1 MNIAD
6 VLSGAAG
13 LEGVQWA
20 LCGPAMRKVLRGQ
33 LAALLPPGQLGV
45 CRLDRAK
52 FKPGRKLTGYYNV
65 DLRAPGAAP
74 DTRPIAV
81 TWTPP
86 GSKDL
91 GPPSPELLEMQ
102 AEAVERGTAA
112 PFQQLVAADPRSG
125 LRVQVSPLDTDFPQL
140 VRLSDPRH
148 VQAMIAAVYA
158 QENGAAPP
166 LPARYVITP
175 IRYRPGQRHVLR
187 YDPAGDDGQIDP
199 AGTLFAKLY
208 EGQAGAD
215 AVRVAGW
222 VADQLD
228 AARRGVRGLRP
239 KAYIPADAVVLYP
252 RVVGTPLSAQLQH
265 PDARAAMYLH
275 NAGAALRALHAAP
288 VPALAGLEAH
298 DFAKE
303 IRAISRAAEHV
314 AALLPDVGASIQAML
329 DRAQEVHAR
338 LDPQPTT
345 FVHGDFKADHLWVTA
360 DGLTLIDFDTC
371 GRAEPA
377 LDVGK
382 FLADLQWWYAAYAAP
397 GVEQAQAHFLGG
409 YAATL
414 AAGDLQRARLY
425 ETLVLVKM
433 TVHRV
438 PLFRGDWAGRTT
450 DLIRRAESILA
461 VAMP

>member
-6 VLSGAAG
+6 VLSGEAG
-13 LEGVQWA
+13 LQGVQWA
-20 LCGPAMRKVLRGQ
+20 LCGPAMRKALRGQ
-33 LAALLPPGQLGV
+33 LAGLLPLGQLGV

-65 DLRAPGAAP
+65 DLRSGGAAP
-74 DTRPIAV
+74 DMRPIAV

-86 GSKDL
+86 GSKEM
-91 GPPSPELLEMQ
+91 GPPAPALLDMQ

-112 PFQQLVAADPRSG
+112 PFQQLVAADPRCG

-158 QENGAAPP
+158 QEDGAAPP

-215 AVRVAGW
+215 AVRVARW

-228 AARRGVRGLRP
+228 AGGQGVRGLRP
-239 KAYIPADAVVLYP
+239 KAYIPTDAVVLYP
-252 RVVGTPLSAQLQH
+252 RVVGTPLSAHLRH
-265 PDARAAMYLH
+265 PDAATSRSLH
-275 NAGAALRALHAAP
+275 TAGAALRALHAAP
-288 VPALAGLEAH
+288 VPALTGLEAH

-303 IRAISRAAEHV
+303 IRAIARAAEHV
-314 AALLPDVGASIQAML
+314 QALLPDVGAGIHTIL
-329 DRAQEVHAR
+329 DRAQELHAN
-338 LDPQPTT
+338 LTPQPTT
-345 FVHGDFKADHLWVTA
+345 FVHGDFKADHLWVTP

-371 GRAEPA
+371 GLAEPA

-382 FLADLQWWYAAYAAP
+382 FLADLQWWYAAYGAP

-409 YAATL
+409 YTAGL
-414 AAGDLQRARLY
+414 AAADLQRARLY

-438 PLFRGDWAGRTT
+438 PLFVAGWAERTT
-450 DLIRRAESILA
+450 DLIRRAGAVLE

>member
-1 MNIAD
+1 MNIAA
-6 VLSGAAG
+6 VLSGSAG

-33 LAALLPPGQLGV
+33 LAGLLPPGQLGV

-65 DLRAPGAAP
+65 DLRSPGGAP

-81 TWTPP
+81 TWNLP

-91 GPPSPELLEMQ
+91 APPSPELLDMQ
-102 AEAVERGTAA
+102 AEAIERGTAA
-112 PFQQLVAADPRSG
+112 PFQHLVTTDPRWG
-125 LRVQVSPLDTDFPQL
+125 VRVQVSPLDTDFPQL

-158 QENGAAPP
+158 QANGAAPP

-187 YDPAGDDGQIDP
+187 YDPAGDDGRIDP

-208 EGQAGAD
+208 EGHAGAD

-228 AARRGVRGLRP
+228 AGRQGVRGLRP
-239 KAYIPADAVVLYP
+239 KAYIPNDAVVLYP
-252 RVVGTPLSAQLQH
+252 RVVGAPLSAHLRR
-265 PDARAAMYLH
+265 PDPATATYLH
-275 NAGAALRALHAAP
+275 TAGAALRALHGAP

-303 IRAISRAAEHV
+303 IRAIARAGEHV
-314 AALLPDVGASIQAML
+314 QALLPEVGAIIHTIL
-329 DRAQEVHAR
+329 DRAQDLHAR
-338 LDPQPTT
+338 LAAQPAT

-360 DGLTLIDFDTC
+360 EGLTLIDFDTC
-371 GRAEPA
+371 GVAEPA

-382 FLADLQWWYAAYAAP
+382 FLADLQWWYAANGAP

-409 YAATL
+409 YAAGL
-414 AAGDLQRARLY
+414 SAANLQRARIY

-438 PLFRGDWAGRTT
+438 PLFRGEWAGRTT
-450 DLIRRAESILA
+450 DLIRRAGAVLA